1 MRGYPMDGEA
11 AADQIGEAPETTLA
25 RTRTLLDRSRTTLKM
40 LRERLRLRE
49 DDNDPPIERLT
60 TVSQ

>member
-1 MRGYPMDGEA
+1 MNGEA

-40 LRERLRLRE
+40 LRERLRQSE
-49 DDNDPPIERLT
+49 DDEDPPIAPLT
-60 TVSQ
+60 AASQ

>member
-1 MRGYPMDGEA
+1 MDGEA